1 MASQCECDKG
11 DPFTETQE
19 GRDVLGFY
27 VGDDKYRQD
36 NFTLYFTPA
45 SVSAW
50 NGYGY
55 MNKIKVGDATQVG
68 YYYFFRLSAQVH
80 SINKV
85 TSSPIT
91 IGALH
96 FQVVSKEPLKE
107 RQKYYFSA
115 VSPEELFLDGKT
127 LARISCKYRDDL
139 LPSLPPGS
147 EYAWNWVSVNSGYI
161 EFTKYAPSDNPF
173 ESISSGHFEL
183 QIDIEQKDGSI
194 EQVKITGGVFDALLE

>member
-27 VGDDKYRQD
+27 VGDDQYRQD

-45 SVSAW
+45 TVTAW
-50 NGYGY
+50 NGYRY
-55 MNKIKVGDATQVG
+55 MKYTEVGDATQVG
-68 YYYFFRLSAQVH
+68 YYYYFRLSAQVH
-80 SINKV
+80 PINTV
-85 TSSPIT
+85 TSSIE
-91 IGALH
+91 IGAIH
-96 FQVVSKEPLKE
+96 FQVISKEPLKE
-107 RQKYYFSA
+107 QQKYYFSA
-115 VSPEELFLDGKT
+115 VPPEELLLEGKT
-127 LARISCKYRDDL
+127 LARISFRYRVDL

-183 QIDIEQKDGSI
+183 QIDIEKKDGSI